1 MSIYRRVHM
10 KEIVKYANWTNTL
23 KFKDFTPQDY
33 DFFMMLCS
41 KMKDKGTRT
50 LTFSFEEIKR
60 LAGYQKKDKKAF
72 VEKLMSM
79 NRKLMSVTT
88 DVVIGS
94 KYLQFVLFTTFTTDT
109 EEDTLTVSINQDF
122 QFVLNDLTKNFTRFE
137 LEEFLSLDSKYA
149 KTLYRLIKQYKSTG
163 EYRVNVGEFRDLMG
177 CPPSYNNGVFLRD
190 IVQPSVV
197 KLQQFFPLLQCT
209 VIHAKKRGAPVTGY
223 LFTFNKEERQ
233 LTVDQGLEEIRKQR
247 EQKNK
252 KVHNYMERDQKSNAD
267 LYEQIA
273 LQDLQKIQS

>member
-1 MSIYRRVHM
+1 M
-10 KEIVKYANWTNTL
+10 KEIVKYANWTNAL

-50 LTFSFEEIKR
+50 LTFSFEEVKR
-60 LAGYQKKDKKAF
+60 LSGYQKKDKKAF

-79 NRKLMSVTT
+79 NRKLMSITT

-94 KYLQFVLFTTFTTDT
+94 KYLQFVLFTTFVTDT
-109 EEDTLTVSINQDF
+109 EEDTLTVSVNQDF

-137 LEEFLSLDSKYA
+137 LEEFLSLESKYA
-149 KTLYRLIKQYKSTG
+149 KTLYRLVKQYKSTG
-163 EYRVNVGEFRDLMG
+163 EYRVDIGEFRDLMG

-190 IVQPSVV
+190 IVQPAVV
-197 KLQQFFPLLQCT
+197 KVQQFFPLLKCT
-209 VIHAKKRGAPVTGY
+209 VLHAKKRGAPVTGY
-223 LFTFNKEERQ
+223 LFTFTKEERQ
-233 LTVDQGLEEIRKQR
+233 LTVDQGLEEIRKKK
-247 EQKNK
+247 EQKNDK
-252 KVHNYMERDQKSNAD
+252 IHNYMERDSKDNVD

-273 LQDLQKIQS
+273 RMDAQRMQTEDD